1 MRQPC
6 VSYGRLSVRKKMV
19 FADADTDS
27 PIYRRVKRV
36 RVEVYIYIYNY
47 IYKYKKI
54 INTLSL
60 SWIRLGKLDCQRQR
74 FLMCVA
80 LQTQGRTPCLLLDD
94 AVVIFLARLHGVRVG
109 RSVAEGQGTDAHQSL
124 GQVPFLHQL
133 LAFLAGKHRVLT
145 VYPA

>member
-36 RVEVYIYIYNY
+36 RVEVNIY

-54 INTLSL
+54 ITTLSL
-60 SWIRLGKLDCQRQR
+60 SWIRLGKLDCQCQRQR